1 MPLHSYSTRQ
11 HQHLSRWAARAVLV
25 SVTDRA
31 PAFLTR
37 DDWRVQTDIGGL
49 QADLQTDRD
58 TDRHCP
64 LLPHSDGS
72 PLLDS
77 LPALYIA
84 TRKVTIGAE
93 SHLCYVAST
102 YSGQVCALQL
112 AFAVWNVQGSGLL
125 SLWSCA
131 PRGKW
136 GCGSLMRTPSPVNP
150 AP

>member
-77 LPALYIA
+77 LPALY
-84 TRKVTIGAE
+84 TRRNKNTSNSRHHCMTAYNA
-93 SHLCYVAST
+93 LA
-102 YSGQVCALQL
+102 QVSA
-112 AFAVWNVQGSGLL
+112 A
-125 SLWSCA
+125 
-131 PRGKW
+131 R
-136 GCGSLMRTPSPVNP
+136 
-150 AP
+150 